1 MVHLRLS
8 WATEYIE
15 ASLGCIASS
24 RMFWTAVEIL
34 PEFMPVAP
42 SDKDGDKGCD
52 VIYQTPK
59 DWVG

>member
-24 RMFWTAVEIL
+24 RKFWTAVRQGLSPRLWLHLIKT
-34 PEFMPVAP
+34 VI
-42 SDKDGDKGCD
+42 KG
-52 VIYQTPK
+52 VTVLVK
-59 DWVG
+59 SNT